1 MPARSLRPKW
11 KLDAKGRLTIKE
23 LIREEL
29 GLNPGAWG
37 YIELYSDGKILL
49 IIMDKGVKKNV
60 SKRQS

>member
-11 KLDAKGRLTIKE
+11 KLDAKGRVTLKE
-23 LIREEL
+23 IIREEL

-37 YIELYSDGKILL
+37 HMEVYENKILL
-49 IIMDKGVKKNV
+49 TIMDKGVKKDV